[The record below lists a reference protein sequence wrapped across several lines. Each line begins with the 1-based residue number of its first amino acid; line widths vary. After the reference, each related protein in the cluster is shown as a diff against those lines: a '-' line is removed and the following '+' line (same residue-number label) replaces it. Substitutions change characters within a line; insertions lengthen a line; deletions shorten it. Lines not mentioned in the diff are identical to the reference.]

1 MTRLALA
8 VFACLSASVALA
20 EDLVTVRPGPATT
33 AWWLRADFHAL
44 NREIRGIAVKD
55 IRDGWC
61 KATEFK
67 RELFPKGLLV
77 EDGTDYMAESKL
89 SFSLEGSFDGSGIK
103 QVALVGTY
111 ETCLGEKG
119 RFFLIVDTA
128 MRKVRYLDAQPAKER
143 FSVLFAE
150 APTVIR
156 IVYCFECD
164 ISSTVRWDRKRKRF
178 VAR

>member
-1 MTRLALA
+1 MIRLAFAL
-8 VFACLSASVALA
+8 FACLFSTAGLA
-20 EDLVTVRPGPATT
+20 QSLVTVKPGAATT

-44 NREIRGIAVKD
+44 DREIRGIPVKD
-55 IRDGWC
+55 IRAGWC

-77 EDGTDYMAESKL
+77 EDGTDYMAESHL
-89 SFSLEGSFDGSGIK
+89 SFALEGSFDGSGIK

-119 RFFLIVDTA
+119 RFFLIIDAAT
-128 MRKVRYLDAQPAKER
+128 RKVRYLDAQPAKDR

-150 APTVIR
+150 APTVVR